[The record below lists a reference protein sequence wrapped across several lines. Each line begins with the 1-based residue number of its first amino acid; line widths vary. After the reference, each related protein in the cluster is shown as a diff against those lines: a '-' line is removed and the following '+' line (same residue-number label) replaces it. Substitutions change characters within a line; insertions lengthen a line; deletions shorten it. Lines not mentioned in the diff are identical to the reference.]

1 MTFAS
6 ISSKGQI
13 TLPAVV
19 REALSVTAGDR
30 VEFVQVAQGRY
41 ELVASIRRVTALKG
55 MFGNQHKSV
64 SIEEMNATI
73 AKMAAEMGA
82 KDK

>member
-41 ELVASIRRVTALKG
+41 ELVASIRHVTELKG
-55 MFGNQHKSV
+55 MFGNQHKSA
-64 SIEEMNATI
+64 SIEEMNAAI
-73 AKMAAEMGA
+73 AKMAAEMDA
-82 KDK
+82 KVK